1 MGQSRPRGVNGATSA
16 LGQKRTL
23 SMSLQVSAPG
33 QKRTSTMSV
42 QMSASGHKE
51 NQAEAQARHLLST
64 ASSSVK
70 LLKITGAA
78 LHSSTLA

>member
-1 MGQSRPRGVNGATSA
+1 MSA
-16 LGQKRTL
+16 L
-23 SMSLQVSAPG
+23 G

-51 NQAEAQARHLLST
+51 SQAEAQARHLLS

-70 LLKITGAA
+70 LLKITGGA